1 MIAGVIVLRGRC
13 GLRVP
18 AVTTSPCLYFWH
30 ANAFASSSV
39 KNVSLRRG
47 DFRAAALFFDFGN
60 TNETYQVLR
69 GSNDIEAL
77 TQIQSNYSAAKGPV
91 LKLPSATI
99 GND

>member
-1 MIAGVIVLRGRC
+1 MPAGGIVLRGRC

-18 AVTTSPCLYFWH
+18 ALTTSPCWYFWH

-47 DFRAAALFFDFGN
+47 DCRAAILFFDFGN

-69 GSNDIEAL
+69 GSNDIEGLDADPIEL
-77 TQIQSNYSAAKGPV
+77 FSREGTGVKIAACY
-91 LKLPSATI
+91 
-99 GND
+99 NRE